1 METKTD
7 TDVRVCLQGG
17 LVGCDIFRGGRNLF
31 TATVPQ
37 FELWKLRAWLRER
50 KDIDNDLR
58 LRAVH
63 QLEIIE
69 AEIWRRVEEANSRE
83 VSRVDWLLSGMV
95 LFHLVAVTGL
105 IGWFVWCLFV

>member
-1 METKTD
+1 MQTTTSEA
-7 TDVRVCLQGG
+7 RVFLQGG
-17 LVGCDIFRGGRNLF
+17 LVACDIVRSGETIF

-105 IGWFVWCLFV
+105 IGWFVWGLFV

>member
-7 TDVRVCLQGG
+7 TDVRVCLNGG

-50 KDIDNDLR
+50 RDIDNDLR
-58 LRAVH
+58 LRAL
-63 QLEIIE
+63 QRLEFIE
-69 AEIWRRVEEANSRE
+69 AEVWRRAEEADSRK
-83 VSRVDWLLSGMV
+83 VNRTDWLLSAMV

-105 IGWFVWCLFV
+105 LGWFVWGLFV

>member
-1 METKTD
+1 METTISEAK
-7 TDVRVCLQGG
+7 VVLNGG
-17 LVGCDIFRGGRNLF
+17 LIGCDLIRSGETIF

-58 LRAVH
+58 LRAIH
-63 QLEIIE
+63 KLEVIE

-95 LFHLVAVTGL
+95 LFHLVAVSALL
-105 IGWFVWCLFV
+105 IWFVVGLFV